1 MPEFLKI
8 SAEELYKEFL
18 RALTKN
24 GVSTS
29 TAAEC
34 ATVFMNNSV
43 DGVYSH
49 GVNRFPKFI
58 GMLKKGA
65 VDPNAEAV
73 CKNKLGNVEQWDG
86 QKGIGVIN
94 AIRCTDR
101 AIEIAK
107 SSGIGCVAL
116 AHTNHWMRG
125 GTYGW
130 RAAKAGCIFVG
141 WSNTI
146 ANTPAWGA
154 VNHKLGNNPLVIA
167 VPFEGEA
174 IVLDMAMS
182 QFSYGAMEMYE
193 LKNEKLPV
201 NGGYDTNGQLSNDP
215 KEIKRSQRTLPIGY
229 WKGSGLS
236 LMLDILA
243 ATLSGGLSV
252 SEITKQESER
262 NLSQV
267 FIVIDPTRLNTG
279 PAIIKNIL
287 DDFHSSTPETPG
299 KRVRYPGEN
308 VLKTRAKNLLEGV
321 PVSSTIWDEIRSL

>member
-1 MPEFLKI
+1 MPEFIHL
-8 SAEELYKEFL
+8 SAQDLRTEFYRVL
-18 RALTKN
+18 LATGFDHNKA
-24 GVSTS
+24 SI
-29 TAAEC
+29 C
-34 ATVFMNNSV
+34 ADVFTGNSV

-58 GMLKKGA
+58 GMVKKDA
-65 VDPNAEAV
+65 IDPSAEAV
-73 CKNKLGNVEQWDG
+73 CKNKAGNIEQWDG
-86 QKGIGVIN
+86 QKGAGIVN
-94 AIRCTDR
+94 ALKCTDR

-107 SSGIGCVAL
+107 TSGIGCVAL
-116 AHTNHWMRG
+116 SHTNHWMRG

-130 RAAKAGCIFVG
+130 RAAKAGCIFIG

-154 VNHKLGNNPLVIA
+154 IDSKLGNNPLVIA
-167 VPFEGEA
+167 IPHEDEA

-201 NGGYDTNGQLSNDP
+201 HGGYNTKGELSNDP
-215 KEIKRSQRTLPIGY
+215 KEIKKSQRTLPIGY

-236 LMLDILA
+236 LVLDILA

-252 SEITKQESER
+252 NEVTKQDSER

-267 FIVIDPTRLNTG
+267 FI
-279 PAIIKNIL
+279 AINASFSPSILKNIL

-321 PVSSTIWDEIRSL
+321 PVSSSIWDEIRTL